1 MAVAE
6 HLNEPI
12 TEASIKVPK
21 QDLKFAVLVSI
32 GVALPQW
39 TVNKAAACAPS
50 VCGPIDPNR
59 SKTN

>member
-1 MAVAE
+1 MAVAK

-32 GVALPQW
+32 GVALPQ
-39 TVNKAAACAPS
+39 
-50 VCGPIDPNR
+50 
-59 SKTN
+59 

>member
-39 TVNKAAACAPS
+39 TVN
-50 VCGPIDPNR
+50 
-59 SKTN
+59 

>member
-21 QDLKFAVLVSI
+21 QDLKFVVLISI
-32 GVALPQW
+32 DATLPQ
-39 TVNKAAACAPS
+39 
-50 VCGPIDPNR
+50 
-59 SKTN
+59 

>member
-21 QDLKFAVLVSI
+21 QDLKFAVLI
-32 GVALPQW
+32 GISAALPQ
-39 TVNKAAACAPS
+39 
-50 VCGPIDPNR
+50 
-59 SKTN
+59 